1 VKHNVQNQRI
11 EIIELASMVDEL
23 AALKAQIAPLQ
34 EREQILKD
42 ALKATGLERIDGT
55 KHTAVVIL
63 SEREVLDSKRLKADH
78 PKLVEPYL
86 SKTLTESIKL
96 TARKT
101 H

>member
-1 VKHNVQNQRI
+1 VKQERI
-11 EIIELASMVDEL
+11 RVIDLAAMVDEL
-23 AALKAQIAPLQ
+23 AVIKAQIAPLQ
-34 EREQILKD
+34 EREAIIKD

-55 KHTAVVIL
+55 EHTAVVIL

-86 SKTLTESIKL
+86 SKTLVESVKL